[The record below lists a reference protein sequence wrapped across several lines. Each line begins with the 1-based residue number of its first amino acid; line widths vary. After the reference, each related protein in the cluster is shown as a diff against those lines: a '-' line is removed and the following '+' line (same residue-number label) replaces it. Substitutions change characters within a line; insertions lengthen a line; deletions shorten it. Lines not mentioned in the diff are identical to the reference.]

1 MVAYTDLIA
10 IGFIRTVVQA
20 GGRVPED
27 VGVVGFDNIT
37 SSALIEPRLTTI
49 AAPFMSLGSA
59 AAQHLLKG
67 RRHHAEHTG
76 PLRLPARLVTRDTT
90 VPNEQKCWTRA
101 SQVGIRLRALA
112 TNGNNFQAR
121 FIA

>member
-1 MVAYTDLIA
+1 MHGRHGAADEDGSNTPRKVWWLSADLIA

-90 VPNEQKCWTRA
+90 VPNEQKC
-101 SQVGIRLRALA
+101 
-112 TNGNNFQAR
+112 
-121 FIA
+121 